1 MSDILE
7 PLYTEKNNCQDCY
20 KCVKECPVKSVK
32 IEDESASIRYDYCT
46 YCGHCLT
53 ICPAKAKKVRD
64 DSQKVISAL
73 QNKEQLIISLAPS
86 FISEF
91 PHVSEES
98 FVAAAKE
105 MGFYGVS
112 ETALGAEKVSEAT
125 KKWLDSQP
133 NGVYFSSCCT
143 ATVHFVCKYYP
154 EKKHLL
160 VPIDTPMVAHGKMLK
175 KYYPGCKV
183 VFVGPCIAKKKE
195 SDMNTSVIDYA
206 LTYREFVDMMDWFGV
221 DFDFIKPAEDDA
233 FIPQRAYKGRLFPV
247 DGGMIANMIQSEE
260 VASINNNNSPVSYMT
275 FSGVRNIRE
284 IIEDSDSLNIPKKL
298 FLELMICEGGCV
310 KGPGTLEKKSVASK
324 RIKVFSSLKKESLST
339 PTLEENLR
347 LFEGVEVASS
357 FDDIVAPPVMEY
369 PDAKIEEALQSVNK
383 FSKQAE
389 LNCSGCGYDNCRE
402 FAKAL
407 IDGRAE
413 NSMCISFMRSAA
425 FNKTNILLRKI
436 PYGVVIVNDKM
447 QIVDSNEKFVKI
459 LGEEAQF
466 IHENIPN
473 LVGADARK
481 LIPFYHLFEK
491 VLKNGNDETEQDVR
505 YNDKYLNV
513 SVMTVQAGKTVCGI
527 VQNMHEPE
535 VRKDLVIN
543 RTREVILQNLKVVQQ
558 IAFLLGENASFTETM
573 LNSIVESHDE
583 TKK

>member
-1 MSDILE
+1 MSNRLE

-20 KCVKECPVKSVK
+20 KCIKECPVKSIK
-32 IEDESASIRYDYCT
+32 IENTSASIRYEYCT

-53 ICPAKAKKVRD
+53 ICPANAKKLRD
-64 DSQKVISAL
+64 DTQEIITAL

-86 FISEF
+86 YISEF
-91 PHVSEES
+91 PNVNEDS
-98 FVAAAKE
+98 FIAAAKE

-112 ETALGAEKVSEAT
+112 ETALGAEKVSKAT
-125 KKWLDSQP
+125 KEWLKQQP
-133 NGVYFSSCCT
+133 HGVYISSCCT
-143 ATVHFVCKYYP
+143 AAVHFICKYYP

-160 VPIDTPMVAHGKMLK
+160 APIDTPMVAHAKMLK
-175 KYYPGCKV
+175 KHYPNCKV
-183 VFVGPCIAKKKE
+183 VFVGPCVAKKKE
-195 SDMNTSVIDYA
+195 SDMNDSIVDYA
-206 LTYREFVDMMDWFGV
+206 LTYKEFVEMMDWFGV
-221 DFDFIKPAEDDA
+221 DFDFTNPTEDDV
-233 FIPQRAYKGRLFPV
+233 FIPQRANKGRLFPV
-247 DGGMIANMIQSEE
+247 DGGMIANMIKSEE
-260 VASINNNNSPVSYMT
+260 VASINNNNSPISYMT
-275 FSGVRNIRE
+275 FSGVKNIKE
-284 IIEDSDSLNIPKKL
+284 IIEDADRLEISNKL
-298 FLELMICEGGCV
+298 FLELMICEGGCI
-310 KGPGTLEKKSVASK
+310 KGPGTLNDKSVASK
-324 RIKVFSSLKKESLST
+324 RIKVFASLKKEHPL
-339 PTLEENLR
+339 PTMEENLS
-347 LFEGVEVASS
+347 LFDDIDVNSS
-357 FDDIVAPPVMEY
+357 FDSIAAPPVIEY

-413 NSMCISFMRSAA
+413 SSMCISFMRSVA
-425 FNKTNILLRKI
+425 FSKTNILLRKI
-436 PYGVVIVNDKM
+436 PYGVVIVDENM
-447 QIVDSNEKFVKI
+447 QIVDSNEKFINI

-466 IHENIPN
+466 IHENVPN

-481 LIPFYHLFEK
+481 LIPFSYLFEK
-491 VLKNGNDETEQDVR
+491 VLKNGTDQIEQDVR

-513 SVMTVQAGKTVCGI
+513 SVMTVQSGKTVCGI

-543 RTREVILQNLKVVQQ
+543 RTREVILRNLKVVQQ

-583 TKK
+583 FKK

>member
-1 MSDILE
+1 MSNRLE

-20 KCVKECPVKSVK
+20 KCIKECPVKSIK
-32 IEDESASIRYDYCT
+32 IENTSASIRYEYCT

-53 ICPAKAKKVRD
+53 ICPANAKKLRD
-64 DSQKVISAL
+64 DTQEIITAL

-86 FISEF
+86 YISEF
-91 PHVSEES
+91 PNVNEDS
-98 FVAAAKE
+98 FIAAAKE

-112 ETALGAEKVSEAT
+112 ETALGAEKVSKAT
-125 KKWLDSQP
+125 KEWLKQQP
-133 NGVYFSSCCT
+133 QGVYISSCCT
-143 ATVHFVCKYYP
+143 AAVHFICKYYP

-160 VPIDTPMVAHGKMLK
+160 APIDTPMVAHAKMLK
-175 KYYPGCKV
+175 KHYPNCKV
-183 VFVGPCIAKKKE
+183 VFVGPCVAKKKE
-195 SDMNTSVIDYA
+195 SDMNDSIVDYA
-206 LTYREFVDMMDWFGV
+206 LTYKEFVEMMDWFGV
-221 DFDFIKPAEDDA
+221 DFDFTNPTEDDV
-233 FIPQRAYKGRLFPV
+233 FIPQRANKGRLFPV
-247 DGGMIANMIQSEE
+247 DGGMIANMIKSEE
-260 VASINNNNSPVSYMT
+260 VASINNNNSPISYMT
-275 FSGVRNIRE
+275 FSGVKNIKE
-284 IIEDSDSLNIPKKL
+284 IIEDADRFEISNKL
-298 FLELMICEGGCV
+298 FLELMICEGGCI
-310 KGPGTLEKKSVASK
+310 KGPGTLNDKSVASK
-324 RIKVFSSLKKESLST
+324 RIKVFSSLKKEHPL
-339 PTLEENLR
+339 PTVEENLS
-347 LFEGVEVASS
+347 LFDGIDVSTS
-357 FDDIVAPPVMEY
+357 FDSIAAPPVIEY

-413 NSMCISFMRSAA
+413 SSMCISFMRSVA
-425 FNKTNILLRKI
+425 FSKTNILLRKI
-436 PYGVVIVNDKM
+436 PYGVVIVDENM
-447 QIVDSNEKFVKI
+447 QIVDSNEKFINI

-466 IHENIPN
+466 IHENVPN

-481 LIPFYHLFEK
+481 LIPFSYLFEK
-491 VLKNGNDETEQDVR
+491 VLKNGTDQIEQDVR

-513 SVMTVQAGKTVCGI
+513 SVMTVQSGKTVCGI

-543 RTREVILQNLKVVQQ
+543 RTREVILRNLKVVQQ

-583 TKK
+583 IKK

>member
-1 MSDILE
+1 MSNRLE

-20 KCVKECPVKSVK
+20 KCIKECPVKSIK
-32 IEDESASIRYDYCT
+32 IENTSASIRYEYCT

-53 ICPAKAKKVRD
+53 ICPANAKKLRD
-64 DSQKVISAL
+64 DTQEIITAL

-86 FISEF
+86 YISEF
-91 PHVSEES
+91 PNVNEDS
-98 FVAAAKE
+98 FIAAAKE

-112 ETALGAEKVSEAT
+112 ETALGAKKVSKAT
-125 KKWLDSQP
+125 KEWLKQQP
-133 NGVYFSSCCT
+133 QGIYISSCCT
-143 ATVHFVCKYYP
+143 AAVHFICKYYP

-160 VPIDTPMVAHGKMLK
+160 APIDTPMVAHAKMLK
-175 KYYPGCKV
+175 KHYPNCKV
-183 VFVGPCIAKKKE
+183 VFVGPCVAKKKE
-195 SDMNTSVIDYA
+195 SDMNDSIVDYA
-206 LTYREFVDMMDWFGV
+206 LTYKEFVEMMDWFGV
-221 DFDFIKPAEDDA
+221 DFDFTNPTEDDV
-233 FIPQRAYKGRLFPV
+233 FIPQRANKGRLFPV
-247 DGGMIANMIQSEE
+247 DGGMIANMIKSEE
-260 VASINNNNSPVSYMT
+260 VASINNNNSPISYMT
-275 FSGVRNIRE
+275 FSGVKNIKE
-284 IIEDSDSLNIPKKL
+284 IIEDADRFEISNKL
-298 FLELMICEGGCV
+298 FLELMICEGGCI
-310 KGPGTLEKKSVASK
+310 KGPGTLNDKSVASK
-324 RIKVFSSLKKESLST
+324 RIKVFSSLKKEHPL
-339 PTLEENLR
+339 PTVEENLS
-347 LFEGVEVASS
+347 LFDGIDVSTS
-357 FDDIVAPPVMEY
+357 FDSIAAPPVIEY

-413 NSMCISFMRSAA
+413 SSMCISFMRSVA
-425 FNKTNILLRKI
+425 FSKTNILLRKI
-436 PYGVVIVNDKM
+436 PYGVVIVDENM
-447 QIVDSNEKFVKI
+447 QIVDSNEKFINI

-466 IHENIPN
+466 IHENVPN

-481 LIPFYHLFEK
+481 LIPFSYLFEK
-491 VLKNGNDETEQDVR
+491 VLKNGTDQIEQDVR

-513 SVMTVQAGKTVCGI
+513 SVMTVQSGKTVCGI

-543 RTREVILQNLKVVQQ
+543 RTREVILRNLKVVQQ

-583 TKK
+583 IKK

>member
-1 MSDILE
+1 MSDQLE

-20 KCVKECPVKSVK
+20 KCIKECPVKSIK
-32 IEDESASIRYDYCT
+32 FENTSASIRYEYCT

-53 ICPAKAKKVRD
+53 ICPANAKKVRD
-64 DSQKVISAL
+64 DSQEIITAL
-73 QNKEQLIISLAPS
+73 QNKEQVIISLAPS
-86 FISEF
+86 YISEF
-91 PHVSEES
+91 PYVSEEA

-112 ETALGAEKVSEAT
+112 ETALGAEKVSQAT
-125 KKWLDSQP
+125 NEWLQSQP
-133 NGVYFSSCCT
+133 NGVYISSCCT
-143 ATVHFVCKYYP
+143 AAVHFICKYYP

-160 VPIDTPMVAHGKMLK
+160 APIDTPMVAHGKMLK
-175 KYYPGCKV
+175 KQYPNCKV

-195 SDMNTSVIDYA
+195 SDMNNSVIDYA
-206 LTYREFVDMMDWFGV
+206 LTYKEFVQMMDWFGV
-221 DFDFIKPAEDDA
+221 DFDFTSPSADDV
-233 FIPQRAYKGRLFPV
+233 FIPQRANKGRLFPV
-247 DGGMIANMIQSEE
+247 DGGMIANMMSTEE
-260 VASINNNNSPVSYMT
+260 VASITNNSSPVSYMT
-275 FSGVRNIRE
+275 FSGVKNIRE
-284 IIEDSDSLNIPKKL
+284 IIEDSESLNISKKL

-310 KGPGTLEKKSVASK
+310 KGPGTLTDKSVASK
-324 RIKVFSSLKKESLST
+324 RIKVFSSLKKDKIT
-339 PTLEENLR
+339 PTIAENLS
-347 LFEGVEVASS
+347 LFEGIDVATS
-357 FDDIVAPPVMEY
+357 FDSISQPPVIEY
-369 PDAKIEEALQSVNK
+369 PEAKIEEALQSVNK

-413 NSMCISFMRSAA
+413 SSMCISFMRSVA
-425 FNKTNILLRKI
+425 FSKTNILLRKI
-436 PYGVVIVNDKM
+436 PYGVVIVDENM

-459 LGEEAQF
+459 LGEEAMF
-466 IHENIPN
+466 IHENVPN

-481 LIPFYHLFEK
+481 LIPFSYLFEK
-491 VLKNGNDETEQDVR
+491 VLKNGNDQLEQDVR
-505 YNDKYLNV
+505 YNDKYFNV

>member
-1 MSDILE
+1 MSNRLE

-20 KCVKECPVKSVK
+20 KCIKECPVKSIK
-32 IEDESASIRYDYCT
+32 IENTSASIRYEYCT

-53 ICPAKAKKVRD
+53 ICPANAKKLRD
-64 DSQKVISAL
+64 DTQEIITAL

-86 FISEF
+86 YISEF
-91 PHVSEES
+91 PNVNEDS
-98 FVAAAKE
+98 FIAAAKE

-112 ETALGAEKVSEAT
+112 ETALGAEKVSKAT
-125 KKWLDSQP
+125 KEWLKQQP
-133 NGVYFSSCCT
+133 QGVYISSCCT
-143 ATVHFVCKYYP
+143 AAVHFICKYYP

-160 VPIDTPMVAHGKMLK
+160 APIDTPMVAHAKMLK
-175 KYYPGCKV
+175 KHYPNCKV
-183 VFVGPCIAKKKE
+183 VFVGPCVAKKKE
-195 SDMNTSVIDYA
+195 SDMNDSIVDYA
-206 LTYREFVDMMDWFGV
+206 LTYKEFVEMMDWFGV
-221 DFDFIKPAEDDA
+221 DFDFTNPTEDDV
-233 FIPQRAYKGRLFPV
+233 FIPQRANKGRLFPV
-247 DGGMIANMIQSEE
+247 DGGMIANMIKSEE
-260 VASINNNNSPVSYMT
+260 VASINNNNSPISYMT
-275 FSGVRNIRE
+275 FSGVKNIKE
-284 IIEDSDSLNIPKKL
+284 IIEDADRFEISNKL
-298 FLELMICEGGCV
+298 FLELMICEGGCI
-310 KGPGTLEKKSVASK
+310 KGPGTLNDKSVASK
-324 RIKVFSSLKKESLST
+324 RIKVFASLKKEHPL
-339 PTLEENLR
+339 PTVEENLS
-347 LFEGVEVASS
+347 LFDDIDVSSS
-357 FDDIVAPPVMEY
+357 FDSIAAPPVIEY

-413 NSMCISFMRSAA
+413 SSMCISFMRSVA
-425 FNKTNILLRKI
+425 FSKTNILLRKI
-436 PYGVVIVNDKM
+436 PYGVVIVDENM
-447 QIVDSNEKFVKI
+447 QIVDSNEKFINI

-466 IHENIPN
+466 IHENVPN

-481 LIPFYHLFEK
+481 LIPFSYLFEK
-491 VLKNGNDETEQDVR
+491 VLKNGTDQIEQDVR

-513 SVMTVQAGKTVCGI
+513 SVMTVQSGKTVCGI

-543 RTREVILQNLKVVQQ
+543 RTREVILRNLKVVQQ

-583 TKK
+583 FKK

>member
-1 MSDILE
+1 MSDQLE

-20 KCVKECPVKSVK
+20 KCIKECPVKSIK
-32 IEDESASIRYDYCT
+32 FENTSASIRYEYCT

-53 ICPAKAKKVRD
+53 ICPANAKKVRD
-64 DSQKVISAL
+64 DSQEIITAL
-73 QNKEQLIISLAPS
+73 QNKEQVIISLAPS
-86 FISEF
+86 YISEF
-91 PHVSEES
+91 PYVSEEA

-112 ETALGAEKVSEAT
+112 ETALGAEKVSQAT
-125 KKWLDSQP
+125 NEWLQSQP
-133 NGVYFSSCCT
+133 NGVYISSCCT
-143 ATVHFVCKYYP
+143 AAVHFICKYYP

-160 VPIDTPMVAHGKMLK
+160 APIDTPMVAHGKMLK
-175 KYYPGCKV
+175 KQYPNCKV

-195 SDMNTSVIDYA
+195 SDMNNSVIDYA
-206 LTYREFVDMMDWFGV
+206 LTYKEFVQMMDWFGV
-221 DFDFIKPAEDDA
+221 DFDFTSPSVDDV
-233 FIPQRAYKGRLFPV
+233 FIPQRANKGRLFPV
-247 DGGMIANMIQSEE
+247 DGGMIANMMSTEE
-260 VASINNNNSPVSYMT
+260 VASITNNNSPVSYMT
-275 FSGVRNIRE
+275 FSGVKNIRE
-284 IIEDSDSLNIPKKL
+284 IIEDSESLNISKKL

-310 KGPGTLEKKSVASK
+310 KGPGTLTDKSVASK
-324 RIKVFSSLKKESLST
+324 RIKVFSSLKKDKTT
-339 PTLEENLR
+339 PTIAENLT
-347 LFEGVEVASS
+347 LFEGIDVATS
-357 FDDIVAPPVMEY
+357 FDSISQPPVIEY
-369 PDAKIEEALQSVNK
+369 PEAKIEEALQSVNK

-413 NSMCISFMRSAA
+413 SSMCISFMRSVA
-425 FNKTNILLRKI
+425 FSKTNILLRKI
-436 PYGVVIVNDKM
+436 PYGVVIVDENM

-459 LGEEAQF
+459 LGEEAMF
-466 IHENIPN
+466 IHENVPN

-481 LIPFYHLFEK
+481 LIPFSYLFEK
-491 VLKNGNDETEQDVR
+491 VLKNGNDQLEQDVR
-505 YNDKYLNV
+505 YNDKYFNV

>member
-1 MSDILE
+1 MSNRLE

-20 KCVKECPVKSVK
+20 KCIKECPVKSIK
-32 IEDESASIRYDYCT
+32 IENTSASIRYEYCT

-53 ICPAKAKKVRD
+53 ICPANAKKLRD
-64 DSQKVISAL
+64 DTQEIITAL

-86 FISEF
+86 YISEF
-91 PHVSEES
+91 SNVNEDS
-98 FVAAAKE
+98 FIAAAKE

-112 ETALGAEKVSEAT
+112 ETALGAEKVSKAT
-125 KKWLDSQP
+125 KEWLKQQP
-133 NGVYFSSCCT
+133 QGIYISSCCT
-143 ATVHFVCKYYP
+143 AAVHFICKYYP

-160 VPIDTPMVAHGKMLK
+160 APIDTPMVAHAKMLK
-175 KYYPGCKV
+175 KHYPNCKV
-183 VFVGPCIAKKKE
+183 VFVGPCVAKKKE
-195 SDMNTSVIDYA
+195 SDMNDSIVDYA
-206 LTYREFVDMMDWFGV
+206 LTYKEFVEMMDWFGV
-221 DFDFIKPAEDDA
+221 DFDFTNPTEDDV
-233 FIPQRAYKGRLFPV
+233 FIPQRANKGRLFPV
-247 DGGMIANMIQSEE
+247 DGGMIANMIKSEE
-260 VASINNNNSPVSYMT
+260 VASINNNNSPISYMT
-275 FSGVRNIRE
+275 FSGVKNIKE
-284 IIEDSDSLNIPKKL
+284 IIEDADRFEISNKL
-298 FLELMICEGGCV
+298 FLELMICEGGCI
-310 KGPGTLEKKSVASK
+310 KGPGTLNDKSVASK
-324 RIKVFSSLKKESLST
+324 RIKVFSSLKKEHPL
-339 PTLEENLR
+339 PTVEENLS
-347 LFEGVEVASS
+347 LFDGIDVSTS
-357 FDDIVAPPVMEY
+357 FDSIAAPPVIEY

-413 NSMCISFMRSAA
+413 SSMCISFMRSVA
-425 FNKTNILLRKI
+425 FSKTNILLRKI
-436 PYGVVIVNDKM
+436 PYGVVIVDENM
-447 QIVDSNEKFVKI
+447 QIVDSNEKFINI

-466 IHENIPN
+466 IHENVPN

-481 LIPFYHLFEK
+481 LIPFSYLFEK
-491 VLKNGNDETEQDVR
+491 VLKNGTDQIEQDVR

-513 SVMTVQAGKTVCGI
+513 SVMTVQSGKTVCGI

-543 RTREVILQNLKVVQQ
+543 RTREVILRNLKVVQQ

-583 TKK
+583 IKK

>member
-1 MSDILE
+1 MSNRLE

-20 KCVKECPVKSVK
+20 KCIKECPVKSIK
-32 IEDESASIRYDYCT
+32 IENTSASIRYEYCT

-53 ICPAKAKKVRD
+53 ICPANAKKLRD
-64 DSQKVISAL
+64 DTQEIITAL

-86 FISEF
+86 YISEF
-91 PHVSEES
+91 PNVNEDS
-98 FVAAAKE
+98 FIAAAKE

-112 ETALGAEKVSEAT
+112 ETALGAEKVSKAT
-125 KKWLDSQP
+125 KEWLKQQP
-133 NGVYFSSCCT
+133 QGVYISSCCT
-143 ATVHFVCKYYP
+143 AAVHFICKYYP

-160 VPIDTPMVAHGKMLK
+160 APIDTPMVAHAKMLK
-175 KYYPGCKV
+175 KHYPNCKV
-183 VFVGPCIAKKKE
+183 VFVGPCVAKKKE
-195 SDMNTSVIDYA
+195 SDMNDSIVDYV
-206 LTYREFVDMMDWFGV
+206 LTYKEFVEMMDWFGV
-221 DFDFIKPAEDDA
+221 DFDFTNPTEDDV
-233 FIPQRAYKGRLFPV
+233 FIPQRANKGRLFPV
-247 DGGMIANMIQSEE
+247 DGGMIANMIKSEE
-260 VASINNNNSPVSYMT
+260 VASINNNNSPISYMT
-275 FSGVRNIRE
+275 FSGVKNIKE
-284 IIEDSDSLNIPKKL
+284 IIEDADRFEISNKL
-298 FLELMICEGGCV
+298 FLELMICEGGCI
-310 KGPGTLEKKSVASK
+310 KGPGTLNDKSVASK
-324 RIKVFSSLKKESLST
+324 RIKVFSSLKKEHPL
-339 PTLEENLR
+339 PTVEENLS
-347 LFEGVEVASS
+347 LFDGIDVSTS
-357 FDDIVAPPVMEY
+357 FDSIAAPPVIEY

-413 NSMCISFMRSAA
+413 SSMCISFMRSVA
-425 FNKTNILLRKI
+425 FSKTNILLRKI
-436 PYGVVIVNDKM
+436 PYGVVIVDENM
-447 QIVDSNEKFVKI
+447 QIVDSNEKFINI

-466 IHENIPN
+466 IHENVPN

-481 LIPFYHLFEK
+481 LIPFSYLFEK
-491 VLKNGNDETEQDVR
+491 VLKNGTDQIEQDVR

-513 SVMTVQAGKTVCGI
+513 SVMTVQSGKTVCGI

-543 RTREVILQNLKVVQQ
+543 RTREVILRNLKVVQQ

-583 TKK
+583 IKK

>member
-1 MSDILE
+1 MSDRQE

-20 KCVKECPVKSVK
+20 KCIKECPVKSIK
-32 IEDESASIRYDYCT
+32 IEDTSASIRYEYCT
-46 YCGHCLT
+46 YCGHCIT
-53 ICPAKAKKVRD
+53 ICPAKAKKIRD
-64 DSQKVISAL
+64 DSQEIITAL
-73 QNKEQLIISLAPS
+73 QNKEKLIISLAPS
-86 FISEF
+86 YISEF
-91 PHVSEES
+91 PTVGEET

-105 MGFYGVS
+105 MGFFGVS

-125 KKWLDSQP
+125 KTWLDKQDK
-133 NGVYFSSCCT
+133 GVYISSCCT
-143 ATVHFVCKYYP
+143 AAVHYVCKYYP

-175 KYYPGCKV
+175 KQYPGCKV

-195 SDMNTSVIDYA
+195 SDMNASVIDYA
-206 LTYREFVDMMDWFGV
+206 LTYKEFVEMLDWFGV
-221 DFDFIKPAEDDA
+221 DFDFTNPTEQDV
-233 FIPQRAYKGRLFPV
+233 FIPQRANKGRLFPV
-247 DGGMIANMIQSEE
+247 DGGMIANMIKSEE

-275 FSGVRNIRE
+275 FSGVKNIKE
-284 IIEDSDSLNIPKKL
+284 IIEDSDRFDVSGKL

-310 KGPGTLEKKSVASK
+310 KGPGTLEEKSVASK
-324 RIKVFSSLKKESLST
+324 RIKVFSSLKKEQQT
-339 PTLEENLR
+339 PTVEENLR
-347 LFEGVEVASS
+347 LFEGINVGNS
-357 FDDIVAPPVMEY
+357 FDSISAPPVIEY

-413 NSMCISFMRSAA
+413 SSMCISFMRSVAS
-425 FNKTNILLRKI
+425 NQTNILLRKI
-436 PYGVVIVNDKM
+436 PYGFVIVNDDM
-447 QIVDSNEKFVKI
+447 QIVDSNEKFIKI
-459 LGEEAQF
+459 LGEDAMF

-473 LVGADARK
+473 LIGADARK
-481 LIPFYHLFEK
+481 LIPFAYLFEK
-491 VLKNGNDETEQDVR
+491 VLKNGNDHLEQDVR

-513 SVMTVQAGKTVCGI
+513 SVMTIQAGKTVCGI

-543 RTREVILQNLKVVQQ
+543 RTREVILENLKVVQQ

>member
-1 MSDILE
+1 MSNRLE

-20 KCVKECPVKSVK
+20 KCIKECPVKSIK
-32 IEDESASIRYDYCT
+32 IENTSASIRYEYCT

-53 ICPAKAKKVRD
+53 ICPANAKKLRD
-64 DSQKVISAL
+64 DTQEIITAL

-86 FISEF
+86 YISEF
-91 PHVSEES
+91 PNVNEDS
-98 FVAAAKE
+98 FIAAAKE

-112 ETALGAEKVSEAT
+112 ETALGAEKVSKAT
-125 KKWLDSQP
+125 KEWLKQQP
-133 NGVYFSSCCT
+133 QGVYISSCCT
-143 ATVHFVCKYYP
+143 AAVHFICKYYP

-160 VPIDTPMVAHGKMLK
+160 APIDTPMVAHAKMLK
-175 KYYPGCKV
+175 KHYPNCKV
-183 VFVGPCIAKKKE
+183 VFVGPCVAKKKE
-195 SDMNTSVIDYA
+195 SDMNDSIVDYA
-206 LTYREFVDMMDWFGV
+206 LTYKEFVEMMDWFGV
-221 DFDFIKPAEDDA
+221 DFDFTNPTEDDV
-233 FIPQRAYKGRLFPV
+233 FIPQRANKGRLFPV
-247 DGGMIANMIQSEE
+247 DGGMIANMIKSEE
-260 VASINNNNSPVSYMT
+260 VASINNNNSPISYMT
-275 FSGVRNIRE
+275 FSGVKNIKE
-284 IIEDSDSLNIPKKL
+284 IIEDADRFEISNKL
-298 FLELMICEGGCV
+298 FLELMICEGGCI
-310 KGPGTLEKKSVASK
+310 KGPGTLNYKSVASK
-324 RIKVFSSLKKESLST
+324 RIKVFSSLKKEHPL
-339 PTLEENLR
+339 PTVEENLS
-347 LFEGVEVASS
+347 LFDGIDVSTS
-357 FDDIVAPPVMEY
+357 FDSIAAPPVIEY

-413 NSMCISFMRSAA
+413 SSMCISFMRSVA
-425 FNKTNILLRKI
+425 FSKTNILLRKI
-436 PYGVVIVNDKM
+436 PYGVVIVDENM
-447 QIVDSNEKFVKI
+447 QIVDSNEKFINI

-466 IHENIPN
+466 IHENVPN

-481 LIPFYHLFEK
+481 LIPFSYLFEK
-491 VLKNGNDETEQDVR
+491 VLKNGTDQIEQDVR

-513 SVMTVQAGKTVCGI
+513 SVMTVQSGKTVCGI

-543 RTREVILQNLKVVQQ
+543 RTREVILRNLKVVQQ

-583 TKK
+583 IKK

>member
-1 MSDILE
+1 MSNRLE

-20 KCVKECPVKSVK
+20 KCIKECPVKSIK
-32 IEDESASIRYDYCT
+32 IENTSASIRYEYCT

-53 ICPAKAKKVRD
+53 ICPANAKKLRD
-64 DSQKVISAL
+64 DTQEIITAL

-86 FISEF
+86 YISEF
-91 PHVSEES
+91 PNVNEDS
-98 FVAAAKE
+98 FIAAAKE

-112 ETALGAEKVSEAT
+112 ETALGAEKVSKAT
-125 KKWLDSQP
+125 KEWLKQQP
-133 NGVYFSSCCT
+133 QGIYISSCCT
-143 ATVHFVCKYYP
+143 AAVHFICKYYP

-160 VPIDTPMVAHGKMLK
+160 APIDTPMVAHAKMLK
-175 KYYPGCKV
+175 KHYPNCKV
-183 VFVGPCIAKKKE
+183 VFVGPCVAKKKE
-195 SDMNTSVIDYA
+195 SDMNDSIVDYA
-206 LTYREFVDMMDWFGV
+206 LTYKEFVEMMDWFGV
-221 DFDFIKPAEDDA
+221 DFDFTNPTEDDV
-233 FIPQRAYKGRLFPV
+233 FIPQRANKGRLFPV
-247 DGGMIANMIQSEE
+247 DGGMIANMIKSEE
-260 VASINNNNSPVSYMT
+260 VASINNNNSPISYMT
-275 FSGVRNIRE
+275 FSGVKNIKE
-284 IIEDSDSLNIPKKL
+284 IIEDADRFEISNKL
-298 FLELMICEGGCV
+298 FLELMICEGGCI
-310 KGPGTLEKKSVASK
+310 KGPGTLNDKSVASK
-324 RIKVFSSLKKESLST
+324 RIKVFSSLKKEHPL
-339 PTLEENLR
+339 PTVEENLS
-347 LFEGVEVASS
+347 LFDGIDVSTS
-357 FDDIVAPPVMEY
+357 FDSIAAPPVIGY

-413 NSMCISFMRSAA
+413 SSMCISFMRSVA
-425 FNKTNILLRKI
+425 FSKTNILLRKI
-436 PYGVVIVNDKM
+436 PYGVVIVDENM
-447 QIVDSNEKFVKI
+447 QIVDSNEKFINI

-466 IHENIPN
+466 IHENVPN

-481 LIPFYHLFEK
+481 LIPFSYLFEK
-491 VLKNGNDETEQDVR
+491 VLKNGTDQIEQDVR

-513 SVMTVQAGKTVCGI
+513 SVMTVQSGKTVCGI

-543 RTREVILQNLKVVQQ
+543 RTREVILRNLKVVQQ

-583 TKK
+583 IKK

>member
-1 MSDILE
+1 MSNRLE

-20 KCVKECPVKSVK
+20 KCIKECPVKSIK
-32 IEDESASIRYDYCT
+32 IENTSASILYEYCT

-53 ICPAKAKKVRD
+53 ICPANAKKLRD
-64 DSQKVISAL
+64 DTQEIITAL

-86 FISEF
+86 YISEF
-91 PHVSEES
+91 PNVSEDS

-112 ETALGAEKVSEAT
+112 ETALGAEKVSQAT
-125 KKWLDSQP
+125 QKWLEQQP
-133 NGVYFSSCCT
+133 QGVYISSCCT
-143 ATVHFVCKYYP
+143 AAVHFICKYYP

-160 VPIDTPMVAHGKMLK
+160 APIDTPMVAHAKMLK
-175 KYYPGCKV
+175 NQYPNCKV
-183 VFVGPCIAKKKE
+183 VFVGPCVAKKKE
-195 SDMNTSVIDYA
+195 SDMNTSIVDYA
-206 LTYREFVDMMDWFGV
+206 LTYKEFVEMMDWFGV
-221 DFDFIKPAEDDA
+221 DFDFTSPTENDS

-247 DGGMIANMIQSEE
+247 DGGMIANLMNTEE
-260 VASINNNNSPVSYMT
+260 VASIKNSSNPISYMT
-275 FSGVRNIRE
+275 FSGVKNIRE
-284 IIEDSDSLNIPKKL
+284 IVKDAERLEASGKL

-310 KGPGTLEKKSVASK
+310 KGPGTLQEKSVASK
-324 RIKVFSSLKKESLST
+324 RIKIFSSLKKEQPTPSL
-339 PTLEENLR
+339 EDNLK
-347 LFEGVEVASS
+347 L
-357 FDDIVAPPVMEY
+357 FDDIDVSYSFDTITAPPVIEY
-369 PDAKIEEALQSVNK
+369 PENEIENALQSVNK

-413 NSMCISFMRSAA
+413 SSMCISFMRSVA

-436 PYGVVIVNDKM
+436 PYGVVIVDENM
-447 QIVDSNEKFVKI
+447 HIVDSNEKFINI
-459 LGEEAQF
+459 LGEDAQF
-466 IHENIPN
+466 IHENVPN

-481 LIPFYHLFEK
+481 LIPFWQLFEK
-491 VLKNGNDETEQDVR
+491 VLKNGNDQLEHDVR

-513 SVMTVQAGKTVCGI
+513 SIMTVQAGKTVCGI

-583 TKK
+583 IKK

>member
-1 MSDILE
+1 MSNRLE

-20 KCVKECPVKSVK
+20 KCIKECPVKSIK
-32 IEDESASIRYDYCT
+32 IENTSASIRYEYCT

-53 ICPAKAKKVRD
+53 ICPANAKKLRD
-64 DSQKVISAL
+64 DTQEIITAL

-86 FISEF
+86 YISEF
-91 PHVSEES
+91 PNVNEDS
-98 FVAAAKE
+98 FIAAAKE

-112 ETALGAEKVSEAT
+112 ETALGAEKVSKAT
-125 KKWLDSQP
+125 KEWLKQQP
-133 NGVYFSSCCT
+133 QGIYISSCCT
-143 ATVHFVCKYYP
+143 AAVHFICKYYP

-160 VPIDTPMVAHGKMLK
+160 APIDTPMVAHAKMLK
-175 KYYPGCKV
+175 KHYPNCKV
-183 VFVGPCIAKKKE
+183 VFVGPCVAKKKE
-195 SDMNTSVIDYA
+195 SDMNDSIVDYA
-206 LTYREFVDMMDWFGV
+206 LTYKEFVEMMDWFGV
-221 DFDFIKPAEDDA
+221 DFDFTNPTEDDV
-233 FIPQRAYKGRLFPV
+233 FIPQRANKGRLFPV
-247 DGGMIANMIQSEE
+247 DGGMIANMIKSEE
-260 VASINNNNSPVSYMT
+260 VASINNNNSPISYMT
-275 FSGVRNIRE
+275 FSGVKNIKE
-284 IIEDSDSLNIPKKL
+284 IIEDADRFEISNKL
-298 FLELMICEGGCV
+298 FLELMICEGGCI
-310 KGPGTLEKKSVASK
+310 KGPGTLNDKSVASK
-324 RIKVFSSLKKESLST
+324 RIKVFSSLKKEHPL
-339 PTLEENLR
+339 PTVEENLS
-347 LFEGVEVASS
+347 LFDGIDVSTS
-357 FDDIVAPPVMEY
+357 FDSIAAPPVIEY

-413 NSMCISFMRSAA
+413 SSMCISFMRSVA
-425 FNKTNILLRKI
+425 FSKTNILLRKI
-436 PYGVVIVNDKM
+436 PYGVVIVDENM
-447 QIVDSNEKFVKI
+447 QIVDSNEKFINI

-466 IHENIPN
+466 IHENVPN

-481 LIPFYHLFEK
+481 LIPFSYLFEK
-491 VLKNGNDETEQDVR
+491 VLKNGTDQIEQDVR

-513 SVMTVQAGKTVCGI
+513 SVMTVQSGKTVCGI

-543 RTREVILQNLKVVQQ
+543 RTREVILRNLKVVQQ

-583 TKK
+583 IKK

>member
-1 MSDILE
+1 MSNRLE

-20 KCVKECPVKSVK
+20 KCIKECPVKSIK
-32 IEDESASIRYDYCT
+32 IENTSASIRYEYCT

-53 ICPAKAKKVRD
+53 ICPANAKKLRD
-64 DSQKVISAL
+64 DTQEIITAL

-86 FISEF
+86 YISEF
-91 PHVSEES
+91 PNVNEDS
-98 FVAAAKE
+98 FIAAAKE

-112 ETALGAEKVSEAT
+112 ETALGAEKVSKAT
-125 KKWLDSQP
+125 KEWLKQQP
-133 NGVYFSSCCT
+133 QGVYISSCCT
-143 ATVHFVCKYYP
+143 AAVHFICKYYP

-160 VPIDTPMVAHGKMLK
+160 APIDTPMVAHAKMLK
-175 KYYPGCKV
+175 KHYPNCKV
-183 VFVGPCIAKKKE
+183 VFVGPCVAKKKE
-195 SDMNTSVIDYA
+195 CDMNDSIVDYA
-206 LTYREFVDMMDWFGV
+206 LTYKEFVEMMDWFGV
-221 DFDFIKPAEDDA
+221 DFDFTNPTEDDV
-233 FIPQRAYKGRLFPV
+233 FIPQRANKGCLFPV
-247 DGGMIANMIQSEE
+247 DGGMIANMIKSEE
-260 VASINNNNSPVSYMT
+260 VASINNNNSPISYMT
-275 FSGVRNIRE
+275 FSGVKNIKE
-284 IIEDSDSLNIPKKL
+284 IIEDADRFEISNKL
-298 FLELMICEGGCV
+298 FLELMICEGGCI
-310 KGPGTLEKKSVASK
+310 KGPGTLNDKSVASK
-324 RIKVFSSLKKESLST
+324 RIKVFSSLKKEHPL
-339 PTLEENLR
+339 PTVEENLS
-347 LFEGVEVASS
+347 LFDGIDVSTS
-357 FDDIVAPPVMEY
+357 FDSIAAPPVIEY

-413 NSMCISFMRSAA
+413 SSMCISFMRSVA
-425 FNKTNILLRKI
+425 FSKTNILLRKI
-436 PYGVVIVNDKM
+436 PYGVVIVDENM
-447 QIVDSNEKFVKI
+447 QIVDSNEKFINI

-466 IHENIPN
+466 IHENVPN

-481 LIPFYHLFEK
+481 LIPFSYLFEK
-491 VLKNGNDETEQDVR
+491 VLKNGTDQIEQDVR

-513 SVMTVQAGKTVCGI
+513 SVMTVQSGKTVCGI

-543 RTREVILQNLKVVQQ
+543 RTREVILRNLKVVQQ

-583 TKK
+583 IKK